1 MPNSVPP
8 LSVVIMVLLVSIAYL
23 IWKLVFVRYF
33 DWAAQFHSEVVDF
46 FLDRDHP
53 AGNNK

>member
-1 MPNSVPP
+1 MSNSTPP
-8 LSVVIMVLLVSIAYL
+8 LSTVIVVLIASLAYL
-23 IWKLVFVRYF
+23 AWKLIAVRYSSR
-33 DWAAQFHSEVVDF
+33 AARFHKEVVDF

>member
-1 MPNSVPP
+1 MPNSTPP
-8 LSVVIMVLLVSIAYL
+8 LSTVIVVLIASLAYL
-23 IWKLVFVRYF
+23 AWKLIAVRYSSR
-33 DWAAQFHSEVVDF
+33 AARFHKEVVDF